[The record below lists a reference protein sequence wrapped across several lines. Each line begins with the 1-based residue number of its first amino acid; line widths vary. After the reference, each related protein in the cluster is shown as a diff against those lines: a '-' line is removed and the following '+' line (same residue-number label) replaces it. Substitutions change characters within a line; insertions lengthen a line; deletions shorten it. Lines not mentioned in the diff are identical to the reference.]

1 MAPQKTSK
9 AVAAGRAALL
19 FSTLVSFIVCQ
30 LLEVRISNSATSEL
44 RWKEIILSSTYSYMA
59 PSAAWL

>member
-30 LLEVRISNSATSEL
+30 LLEVRISNPATSEL
-44 RWKEIILSSTYSYMA
+44 GWKAITLNLTYS
-59 PSAAWL
+59 